1 MTGAAPSDGLPVL
14 AFADEAAW
22 ETWLTAHAKGAG
34 VWLKIA
40 KQGNATPSVTY
51 AQALDVALCHGW
63 IDGQKRGFDEE
74 WFLQRFTPRR
84 PRSLWS
90 ARNVAHVTRLQA
102 AGRIR
107 EAGLR
112 EIEAARADGRW
123 DAAYAGA
130 STMAPPP
137 ELVAALGRTA
147 GAQAAFDALDRSNR
161 YAVCFRVAT
170 LKTAAGRERRAQAL
184 ADLLAAGGRI
194 HDRA

>member
-1 MTGAAPSDGLPVL
+1 MTRVAPPDGLPVL
-14 AFADEAAW
+14 AFVDATAW
-22 ETWLTAHAKGAG
+22 EAWLVAHADGKGL
-34 VWLKIA
+34 WLKIA
-40 KQGNATPSVTY
+40 KQGGTAASVTY

-63 IDGQKRGFDEE
+63 IDGQKRGCDDA

-90 ARNVAHVTRLQA
+90 ARNVAHVSRLQA

-107 EAGLR
+107 EAGQR
-112 EIEAARADGRW
+112 EIDAARADGRW

-130 STMAPPP
+130 STMTPPP
-137 ELVAALGRTA
+137 ELIAALAATP
-147 GAQAAFDALDRSNR
+147 GARAAFDGLDRTHR

-184 ADLLAAGGRI
+184 AALLAGGGRL
-194 HDRA
+194 HG